1 MKEEVGMKRR
11 GALGALA
18 GWVVVGMLVCSGTSA
33 FGQAEDI
40 YENTSGLTWNWH
52 NSASC
57 GMPSAC
63 PCRAQRPPPMPLH
76 PPPRGRAMR

>member
-11 GALGALA
+11 GAIGALA

-40 YENTSGLTWNWH
+40 YENTSGLTWN
-52 NSASC
+52 
-57 GMPSAC
+57 GIT
-63 PCRAQRPPPMPLH
+63 
-76 PPPRGRAMR
+76 GTGGV